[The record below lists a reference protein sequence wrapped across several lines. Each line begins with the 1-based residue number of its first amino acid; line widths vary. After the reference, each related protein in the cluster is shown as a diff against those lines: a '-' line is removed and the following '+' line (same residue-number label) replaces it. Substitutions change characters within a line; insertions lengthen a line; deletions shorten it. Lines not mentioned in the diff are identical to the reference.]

1 MSEGSSIMLNIQ
13 IRSEIKEVLI
23 LLIFSV
29 LLRDTLTG
37 VTVAL
42 VFFGAIM
49 VWLGKKPTHLVRNII
64 TLGLFAAYWIIF
76 GKVIDPEVG
85 MNFLTSIVVLK
96 LLEKESVRDRYMI
109 FFGIILLVSAG
120 SLFERSLSYVFFFA
134 ISFYLLIQDFYKN
147 LNLKAKM
154 WDLLKSLL
162 WVLPFTV
169 IMFFFV
175 PRMINPFQME
185 KGTPRKG
192 EVGYTPEVD
201 ISQVESLSYNDSV
214 VFQASVES
222 QISNDD
228 LYWRGNTLSFSD
240 GWNWPLMPQDRYQ
253 KPFRPNSQT
262 VNYQGIKQNIRI
274 FAQQDFY
281 FGLDHPSLFMNS
293 KGAVELDSLK
303 TLLQSQWQPSLKYQV
318 ISVSESITSD
328 ALVDLRKF
336 NPGLKKLERNWI
348 NEHFKTNTLRELEG
362 EIKQYFLRES
372 FSYSLS
378 PGRVESLIDF
388 LRDKKIGF
396 CSHYASAVAQ
406 ILRVKQIPA
415 RLVSGFMGGTYNKY
429 AGFYQ
434 ISQNDAHVWVE
445 AYDQG
450 KWIRLD
456 PTGWIAPDR
465 IRLGGEAFMQ
475 QVNPAP
481 FSGMNVITKNFK
493 FIHRWQQWFAH
504 LDYRFYQWLEEMD
517 YYGQDHL
524 FEKLKFKREWIFSF
538 LPICIVFF
546 MGIYL
551 WHLNYKKRKRS
562 EIESLW
568 IKFQQKM
575 KVRGVHVEFVS
586 LSEGKNA
593 LTGQDQIVQSVW
605 NQLIEASF
613 KANDE
618 KLLSVLKKKI
628 KNL

>member
-1 MSEGSSIMLNIQ
+1 MLNIQ
-13 IRSEIKEVLI
+13 LRSEIKEVLI
-23 LLIFSV
+23 LLIFGF
-29 LLRDTLTG
+29 LMRDTLTG
-37 VTVAL
+37 VTLAL
-42 VFFGAIM
+42 VIFGAIM
-49 VWLGKKPTHLVRNII
+49 VWIRKKPTRFVRNII
-64 TLGLFAAYWIIF
+64 TLGVFAAYWVTF

-147 LNLKAKM
+147 LHLKAKM
-154 WDLLKSLL
+154 RDLLKSLL

-169 IMFFFV
+169 VMFFFV

-222 QISNDD
+222 QISNDN

-253 KPFRPNSQT
+253 KPFRPHSQT
-262 VNYQGIKQNIRI
+262 VNYKGMKQNIRV

-281 FGLDHPSLFMNS
+281 FGLDHPSLFFNS

-318 ISVSESITSD
+318 ISLSGPIASD
-328 ALVDLRKF
+328 ALVDFGKF
-336 NPGLKKLERNWI
+336 KPGLKKLERNWI
-348 NEHFKTNTLRELEG
+348 NEHFKTNTLRELES

-378 PGRVESLIDF
+378 PGRVENLIDF
-388 LRDKKIGF
+388 LRDKKTGF

-406 ILRVKQIPA
+406 ILRVKQIPS
-415 RLVSGFMGGTYNKY
+415 RLVSGFMGGTYNNY

-445 AYDQG
+445 ALDQG

-475 QVNPAP
+475 QVNPAS

-493 FIHRWQQWFAH
+493 FIHQWQQWFSH
-504 LDYRFYQWLEEMD
+504 LDYQFYQWLEEMD

-538 LPICIVFF
+538 LPLCIVFF

-551 WHLNYKKRKRS
+551 WRLNNKKRKRS

-575 KVRGVHVEFVS
+575 KDRGVQVKFDS
-586 LSEGKNA
+586 ILSGKNSVDQ
-593 LTGQDQIVQSVW
+593 QDQIVKGIWSELV
-605 NQLIEASF
+605 EATF
-613 KANDE
+613 KSNDE
-618 KLLSVLKKKI
+618 KLLSALKKKI
-628 KNL
+628 NKL